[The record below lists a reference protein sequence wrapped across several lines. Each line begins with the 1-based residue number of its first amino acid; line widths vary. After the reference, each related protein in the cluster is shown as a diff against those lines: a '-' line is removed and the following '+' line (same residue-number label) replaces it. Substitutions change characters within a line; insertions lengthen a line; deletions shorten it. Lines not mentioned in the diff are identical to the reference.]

1 MSITEETFYSTV
13 DTGDLFLSGN
23 SDSNYTWF
31 QLLTSKSA
39 NKVFHVGI
47 FIKLEEMYILEL
59 SVPTGLKLTPLKR
72 FKKKYVEN
80 VYVRYTKFT
89 TEEKEKLKKYIN
101 TIPNLYSISDVSHIY
116 LQRVIGNNLRLHSF
130 YETNKKSFAGCAE
143 FVHQIYKKFNR
154 HIGGPLPGDFESNEN
169 KKIEFTS
176 EPEDWHKL
184 LSISLLTGEIMKMLR
199 VASSSSTTS

>member
-23 SDSNYTWF
+23 IDTHLTWF

-47 FIKLEEMYILEL
+47 FIQLKELYILEL
-59 SVPTGLKLTPLKR
+59 AYPLGLKLTPLKR
-72 FKKKYVEN
+72 FKKKYVDN
-80 VYVRYTKFT
+80 VYVRYTHFT
-89 TEEKEKLKKYIN
+89 EAEKQTLKKDIFKFYN
-101 TIPNLYSISDVSHIY
+101 YYSLLDVSHIY
-116 LQRVIGNNLRLHSF
+116 LQRVIGHTLRLHEF
-130 YETNKKSFAGCAE
+130 NKTNKVTYAGCGE
-143 FVHQIYKKFNR
+143 FVHQVYKKFNR
-154 HIGGPLPGDFESNEN
+154 KIGGLLPGDFESNEN